1 MLLVNI
7 YQSPELTAAN
17 DPVAQAALEP
27 RKLQEHFEVRV
38 RCHLPHTHTHTH
50 THTSTSLHT
59 RYDEGAPEGAVVAA
73 EEAAVKA
80 GRGSRGDSAGIGP
93 LESRWSLGATLPT

>member
-1 MLLVNI
+1 M
-7 YQSPELTAAN
+7 
-17 DPVAQAALEP
+17 
-27 RKLQEHFEVRV
+27 
-38 RCHLPHTHTHTH
+38 
-50 THTSTSLHT
+50 
-59 RYDEGAPEGAVVAA
+59 VAA